1 MTLVNST
8 GKVAAFYYA
17 TGTNSY
23 TEETMQEVN
32 LSAEGYPR
40 YTVYE
45 VTSAAK
51 RYARDD
57 VAIVFQEDQG
67 TSTWQTLTPS
77 VTQYAGCRIFLSTAL
92 TSGHAVRVL
101 SGSYY
106 TVSQC
111 MGASDW
117 RLDMSWVTE
126 KSMHLGDSVP
136 SANLIHKDWSAT
148 VGAYWPLTQATL
160 TTSGG
165 NDNSHITLTHEPG
178 GTVGNAIDL
187 VLTDPGAEQADEIV
201 TVSGNTI
208 TVSLAN
214 SVVPAISTTA
224 SQLVEALSA
233 SDAVLGLG
241 VTAKLAGSE
250 TGVGI
255 VAALA
260 HPNGHLTGGLDGTDL
275 LAPTAKIV
283 AIFYDTYSSDRRYE
297 GFGVIKGNSI
307 NLDPGKLIKQSLTM
321 ESCGSPLYYRE
332 S

>member
-17 TGTNSY
+17 TGTNAYS
-23 TEETMQEVN
+23 EEAMQEVD
-32 LSAEGYPR
+32 LSAKGYPR

-45 VTSAAK
+45 VAAAAK

-57 VAIVFQEDQG
+57 AAIVFQHDGG
-67 TSTWQTLTPS
+67 TTTWETLTPI

-101 SGSYY
+101 SGNYY

-117 RLDMSWVTE
+117 KLDMSWTTE
-126 KSMHLGDSVP
+126 KTMHLGDAVP
-136 SANLIHKDWSAT
+136 ATNLLHKDWSAT
-148 VGAYWPLTQATL
+148 VGAYWPLTQAAL
-160 TTSGG
+160 TTAGG
-165 NDNSHITLTHEPG
+165 NANSHITLTHEPG
-178 GTVGNAIDL
+178 GTPGNAIDL
-187 VLTDPGAEQADEIV
+187 VLIDPAGDTADEIV
-201 TVSGNTI
+201 SVAGNTI
-208 TVSLAN
+208 TVTLAYGTG
-214 SVVPAISTTA
+214 AITTTA
-224 SQLVEALSA
+224 TQLVAALSA

-241 VTAKLAGSE
+241 VTAKVKATEDG
-250 TGVGI
+250 TGI

-260 HPNGHLTGGLDGTDL
+260 HPNGHLVGGLDGTDL

-297 GFGVIKGNSI
+297 GFGVFKGNSI
-307 NLDPGKLIKQSLTM
+307 DLDPGKLIKQSLTM